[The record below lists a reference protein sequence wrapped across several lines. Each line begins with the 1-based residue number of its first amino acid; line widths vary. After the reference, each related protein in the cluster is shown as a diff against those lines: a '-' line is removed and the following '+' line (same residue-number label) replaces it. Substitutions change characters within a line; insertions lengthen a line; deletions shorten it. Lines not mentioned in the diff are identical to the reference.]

1 MAKTTRLADKH
12 KGLIMEWLNQ
22 IEFWYWLI
30 AAVVMIV
37 IEMIL
42 PAAYFLWM
50 GISAFI
56 VGLLIYAI
64 PSMPLL
70 IQVIIFGVLSV
81 VTLVLYKRHQK
92 LNPIVNDEPN
102 LNRRGEQYVGRTF
115 TLEEAIVN
123 GVGKVKVD
131 DSIWKVKGAD
141 MPAGMKVRVMSV
153 DGTVFNVETETLY
166 AE

>member
-1 MAKTTRLADKH
+1 
-12 KGLIMEWLNQ
+12 MEWLNQ

-30 AAVVMIV
+30 AAVIMIV
-37 IEMIL
+37 IEMLL

-56 VGLLIYAI
+56 VGLLLFAI
-64 PSMPLL
+64 PTMPVL

-81 VTLVLYKRHQK
+81 VTLVMYKKHK
-92 LNPIVNDEPN
+92 KANPTVNDEPN

-115 TLEEAIVN
+115 TLDEPIVN

-131 DSIWKVKGAD
+131 DSTWKVKGND
-141 MPAGMKVRVMSV
+141 MPAGSKVRVMSV
-153 DGTVFNVETETLY
+153 DGTIFNVETETLY

>member
-1 MAKTTRLADKH
+1 
-12 KGLIMEWLNQ
+12 MEWLEQ

-30 AAVVMIV
+30 AAVVMII
-37 IEMIL
+37 IEMVI

-56 VGLLIYAI
+56 VGLLLYAI

-70 IQVIIFGVLSV
+70 IQVVIFGVLSV
-81 VTLVLYKRHQK
+81 VSLLLYKRHQR
-92 LNPIVNDEPN
+92 LNPTEKEEPS
-102 LNRRGEQYVGRTF
+102 LNRRGEQYIGRSF

-131 DSIWKVKGAD
+131 DTTWKVRGSD

-153 DGTVFNVETETLY
+153 DGTVFNVETETMFS
-166 AE
+166 E

>member
-1 MAKTTRLADKH
+1 
-12 KGLIMEWLNQ
+12 MELLNQ

-37 IEMIL
+37 IEMLL

-56 VGLLIYAI
+56 VGLLLYTI
-64 PSMPLL
+64 PTMPLL
-70 IQVIIFGVLSV
+70 IQVVIFGVLSI
-81 VTLVLYKRHQK
+81 VTLVLYKKHKK
-92 LNPIVNDEPN
+92 LNPTVNDEPN
-102 LNRRGEQYVGRTF
+102 LNRRGEQYVGRIF
-115 TLEEAIVN
+115 TLEEPIVN

-131 DSIWKVKGAD
+131 DSTWKVKGPD

-153 DGTVFNVETETLY
+153 DGTVFLVESETMF

>member
-1 MAKTTRLADKH
+1 
-12 KGLIMEWLNQ
+12 MEWLNQ

-37 IEMIL
+37 IEMLL

-56 VGLLIYAI
+56 VGLLLFAI
-64 PSMPLL
+64 PTIPLL
-70 IQVIIFGVLSV
+70 IQVVIFGVLSI
-81 VTLVLYKRHQK
+81 VTLVLYKKHQRE
-92 LNPIVNDEPN
+92 NPIITDEPN

-131 DSIWKVKGAD
+131 DSTWKVSGMD
-141 MPAGMKVRVMSV
+141 MPAGTKVRVMSV
-153 DGTVFNVETETLY
+153 DGIVFNVESETLY

>member
-1 MAKTTRLADKH
+1 
-12 KGLIMEWLNQ
+12 MEWLDQ

-37 IEMIL
+37 IEMLL

-56 VGLLIYAI
+56 VGLILYAV
-64 PSMPLL
+64 PEMHLL
-70 IQVIIFGVLSV
+70 IQVVIFGVLSV
-81 VTLVLYKRHQK
+81 VTLVLYKRHK
-92 LNPIVNDEPN
+92 KSNPTVNDEPN
-102 LNRRGEQYVGRTF
+102 LNRRGDQYIGRSF

-131 DSIWKVKGAD
+131 DSTWKVRGTD

-153 DGTVFNVETETLY
+153 DGTVFNVETETMFF
-166 AE
+166 E

>member
-1 MAKTTRLADKH
+1 
-12 KGLIMEWLNQ
+12 MEWLDQ
-22 IEFWYWLI
+22 IEFWYWLV

-37 IEMIL
+37 IEMLL

-64 PSMPLL
+64 PTMPLL

-81 VTLVLYKRHQK
+81 VTLVLYKRHQNS
-92 LNPIVNDEPN
+92 NPTVNDEPN
-102 LNRRGEQYVGRTF
+102 LNRRGEQYVGRIF
-115 TLEEAIVN
+115 ALEEAIVN

-131 DSIWKVKGAD
+131 DSTWKVRGAD
-141 MPAGMKVRVMSV
+141 MPAGVKVRVISV
-153 DGTVFNVETETLY
+153 DGTVFKVEGETMF

>member
-1 MAKTTRLADKH
+1 
-12 KGLIMEWLNQ
+12 MEWLDQ

-30 AAVVMIV
+30 AAVIMIV
-37 IEMIL
+37 IEMLL

-56 VGLLIYAI
+56 VGLLLFA
-64 PSMPLL
+64 MPDIAPL

-81 VTLVLYKRHQK
+81 VTLVLYKKHK
-92 LNPIVNDEPN
+92 KANPTVNDEPN
-102 LNRRGEQYVGRTF
+102 LNRRGEQYVGRIF
-115 TLEEAIVN
+115 TLDEPIVN

-131 DSIWKVKGAD
+131 DSTWKVKGSD
-141 MPAGMKVRVMSV
+141 MPTGSKVRVMSV
-153 DGTVFNVETETLY
+153 DGTIFNVETETLY